1 MEKPEKTTKPKAPKS
16 KPEKPAQETPVLAM
30 EIRQKLFGNFDFEKI
45 ASNKDFNEA
54 DVRAVIVDPIL
65 KELGFSHENILR
77 EKQLKSQY
85 LKVGSKKRA
94 VTLIPDYILKVEN
107 GFAWV
112 LDAKAPN
119 QKIINDDNVEQ
130 VYSYATHP
138 EIRSTYFALCNGTEF
153 ACYRTTDTEKPI
165 IYFRISEINK
175 YWQTLKKTLSPDG
188 FQSGKVFTYE
198 NNIVNSR
205 TKDFN
210 YSTRP
215 LLEEIPVLKQQA
227 RRHFGVHGYFTR
239 QTWNVVSAYIQN
251 FSQPGDTILDPFG
264 GSGVTAIEALVSN
277 RKAINIDI
285 NPMAVFIVNA
295 LLVPVNFAQL
305 SESFQRV
312 IKEYTS
318 KKPKTKSD
326 VKKILIEYPRPLN
339 LKLPKGSDV
348 ETVPDLFT
356 KEQLAQLSLLKGIIK
371 KEKDKNIRNTLL
383 LMFSGLL
390 NKINLT
396 YHSSEHRTAGGGD
409 SSIFR
414 YYRYRIAKEPAYIE
428 IMPYFKS
435 RYKKIFAAKK
445 EIEQQCFL
453 NQKTVEEMVLDAKI
467 IKGSATNLSYISKE
481 SIDYI
486 YTDPPYGK
494 KIPYLDLSAMWN
506 AWLDLEVTE
515 EDYSL
520 EAIEGG
526 SHNKSKDDYN
536 MLISKS
542 IQEMYRV
549 LKFDRWLSFVFAHK
563 DPEFWHLIIETCEKC
578 GFEYAGAVPQKNGQT
593 SFKKKQHP
601 FTVLSGQLIINFR
614 KVRNP
619 KAVLKANLGMDI
631 GEIVLQVIEGLIAKD
646 EGATLEQINDELI
659 TKGLELGFL
668 DLLKKEYTDLTPL
681 LLDKFDYDSKTE
693 KYSIKKNTK
702 FQTQIDVRLRINF
715 YLLSYLRRME
725 REGHNPSFNEI
736 VFAILPLLKNG
747 ITPEHQ
753 TILSVLT
760 DIAEPAGE
768 DSWKLKKMERTLFD

>member
-1 MEKPEKTTKPKAPKS
+1 MDNT
-16 KPEKPAQETPVLAM
+16 
-30 EIRQKLFGNFDFEKI
+30 EIRQNLFGNLDFEKI
-45 ASNKDFNEA
+45 ASNKDFKEA
-54 DVRAVIVDPIL
+54 DVRAIIIDPIL
-65 KELGFSHENILR
+65 KELGFTYENILR
-77 EKQLKSQY
+77 EKPLKSPF
-85 LKVGSKKRA
+85 LRIGSKKRQ
-94 VTLIPDYILKVEN
+94 VNLIPDYILKVDN

-112 LDAKAPN
+112 LDAKSPN

-138 EIRSTYFALCNGTEF
+138 EIRSTYFSLCNGTEF

-165 IYFRISEINK
+165 IYFKISEINK
-175 YWQTLKKTLSPDG
+175 YWQLLKKILSPDS
-188 FQSGKVFTYE
+188 FQSGKQISYTFDNVKETE
-198 NNIVNSR
+198 IE
-205 TKDFN
+205 FN
-210 YSTRP
+210 YQNRP
-215 LLEEIPVLKQQA
+215 LLEEIPVKKQQA
-227 RRHFGVHGYFTR
+227 KRHFGVHGYFTR
-239 QTWNVVSAYIQN
+239 QTWNVVSTYIKN
-251 FSQPGDTILDPFG
+251 FSQSGDTVLDPFG
-264 GSGVTAIEALVSN
+264 GSGVTAIEALVNN

-285 NPMAVFIVNA
+285 NPMAVFIVNS
-295 LLVPVNFAQL
+295 LLAPVNFARF

-312 IKEYTS
+312 IKEYAS
-318 KKPKTKSD
+318 KKPKTKND
-326 VKKILIEYPRPLN
+326 VKRILIEYPGPLK

-348 ETVPDLFT
+348 KTVPDLFS
-356 KEQLAQLSLLKGIIK
+356 KEQLAQLSLLKAIIK
-371 KEKDKNIRNTLL
+371 KEKDKNIQMTLF

-390 NKINLT
+390 TKKNLT
-396 YHSSEHRTAGGGD
+396 YHTTPNKTKDGQGD
-409 SSIFR
+409 ASAMR
-414 YYRYRIAKEPAYIE
+414 YYRYRIAPNAVDVDTLT
-428 IMPYFKS
+428 YFNL
-435 RYKKIFAAKK
+435 RYKKVFAAKK
-445 EIEQQCFL
+445 EIESLCSL
-453 NQKTVEEMVLDAKI
+453 HQKSAEDMIEDAQI
-467 IKGSATNLSYISKE
+467 IKGSATNLSFLPKE

-526 SHNKSKDDYN
+526 SQNKSKDEYN
-536 MLISKS
+536 TLIAKS

-578 GFEYAGAVPQKNGQT
+578 GFEYVGAVPQKNGQT
-593 SFKKKQHP
+593 SFKKRQHP
-601 FTVLSGQLIINFR
+601 FTVLSGQLIINFK

-646 EGATLEQINDELI
+646 EGASLEQINDELI
-659 TKGLELGFL
+659 IKGLELGFL

-702 FQTQIDVRLRINF
+702 FQTHIDVRLRINF

-725 REGHNPSFNEI
+725 REGHNPSFDEI

-760 DIAEPAGE
+760 NIAEPVGG
-768 DSWKLKKMERTLFD
+768 DSWRLKKMQRTLFD